1 MREITY
7 VKAFTEALM
16 QLMAED
22 ENVLVIGEDV
32 AHYGGVFHAFDGLL
46 KTYGDKR
53 VIDTPISEMGF
64 IGMGVGA
71 AARGLRPVCDLMFF
85 DFIGVAMDQLYNQAA
100 KLKFMFG
107 GDVSVPLTLTTA
119 GGAGLSAG
127 PQHSQSLEAWLAH
140 VPGLKVVL
148 PSSPYDMKGLMVAAV
163 RDDNPVVVVL
173 NKRML
178 GSRGPVPEE
187 IYEIP
192 LGQANVLRPGRDV
205 TVIALGRM
213 VPESM
218 TAAEELAKEGNEVE
232 VIDLRTVQPLDS
244 ATILASVRR
253 TNRALVVHEA
263 VTFGGIGAEVAAQI
277 QEEAFDYLDAPVL
290 RLGAPFAPVPFSPV
304 LERAYIPDANRIVAG
319 VQRLLKRTGADVAV
333 EVLIPKLGL
342 TMEYG
347 LIEEWLVEPGTP
359 VKPGDPLLRLA
370 TDKVDVEVEAKG
382 SGLFHPAVES
392 GAELPPGAL
401 IGWLLEAGE
410 APPGAGRARPPSST
424 ASKQQPRKQQRPQH
438 RPPRRRTPATTDACS
453 PHPTPAASPASAA
466 STSPS
471 WPAPAPAAASS
482 PPTSWMRSSHR
493 KPPCRPARQPSHR
506 WSAATPPRPA

>member
-46 KTYGDKR
+46 KTYGEKR

-71 AARGLRPVCDLMFF
+71 AARGLRPVCDLMFM

-119 GGAGLSAG
+119 GGGGLSAG

-218 TAAEELAKEGNEVE
+218 TAAEELAKEGKEVE

-319 VQRLLKRTGADVAV
+319 VQRLLERTG
-333 EVLIPKLGL
+333 G
-342 TMEYG
+342 
-347 LIEEWLVEPGTP
+347 
-359 VKPGDPLLRLA
+359 
-370 TDKVDVEVEAKG
+370 
-382 SGLFHPAVES
+382 
-392 GAELPPGAL
+392 
-401 IGWLLEAGE
+401 
-410 APPGAGRARPPSST
+410 
-424 ASKQQPRKQQRPQH
+424 
-438 RPPRRRTPATTDACS
+438 
-453 PHPTPAASPASAA
+453 
-466 STSPS
+466 
-471 WPAPAPAAASS
+471 
-482 PPTSWMRSSHR
+482 
-493 KPPCRPARQPSHR
+493 
-506 WSAATPPRPA
+506 

>member
-1 MREITY
+1 VREITY
-7 VKAFTEALM
+7 VKAFTESLM

-32 AHYGGVFHAFDGLL
+32 AHYGGVFHAFDGLW

-140 VPGLKVVL
+140 VPGLKVAL
-148 PSSPYDMKGLMVAAV
+148 PSSPYDVKGLMVAAV
-163 RDDNPVVVVL
+163 RDDNPTVVVL

-178 GSRGPVPEE
+178 GSKGPVPEE

-192 LGQANVLRPGRDV
+192 LGQANVLRSGRDA
-205 TVIALGRM
+205 TVIAVGRM
-213 VPESM
+213 VPEAM
-218 TAAEELAKEGNEVE
+218 TAAGELAQEGAEVE
-232 VIDLRTVQPLDS
+232 VIDVRTVQPLDS
-244 ATILASVRR
+244 AAILESIRR

-263 VTFGGIGAEVAAQI
+263 VTFGGIGAEIAAQI

-304 LERAYIPDANRIVAG
+304 LERAYIPDSNRIVAG
-319 VQRLLKRTGADVAV
+319 VRRLLERTG
-333 EVLIPKLGL
+333 G
-342 TMEYG
+342 
-347 LIEEWLVEPGTP
+347 
-359 VKPGDPLLRLA
+359 
-370 TDKVDVEVEAKG
+370 
-382 SGLFHPAVES
+382 
-392 GAELPPGAL
+392 
-401 IGWLLEAGE
+401 
-410 APPGAGRARPPSST
+410 
-424 ASKQQPRKQQRPQH
+424 
-438 RPPRRRTPATTDACS
+438 
-453 PHPTPAASPASAA
+453 
-466 STSPS
+466 
-471 WPAPAPAAASS
+471 
-482 PPTSWMRSSHR
+482 
-493 KPPCRPARQPSHR
+493 
-506 WSAATPPRPA
+506 

>member
-46 KTYGDKR
+46 KTYGEKR

-71 AARGLRPVCDLMFF
+71 AARGLRPVCDLMFM

-140 VPGLKVVL
+140 VPGLKVAL
-148 PSSPYDMKGLMVAAV
+148 PSSPYDVKGLMVACV
-163 RDDNPVVVVL
+163 RDDNPTVFVL

-178 GSRGPVPEE
+178 GARGPVPEE

-192 LGQANVLRPGRDV
+192 LGQANVLRPGRDA
-205 TVIALGRM
+205 TVIAVGRM
-213 VPESM
+213 AVEAMS
-218 TAAEELAKEGNEVE
+218 AAEELAKDGAEVE
-232 VIDLRTVQPLDS
+232 VIDVRTVQPLDS
-244 ATILASVRR
+244 ATILASIRR

-263 VTFGGIGAEVAAQI
+263 VTFGGIGAEISAQI

-290 RLGAPFAPVPFSPV
+290 RIGAPFAPVPFSPV
-304 LERAYIPDANRIVAG
+304 LERAYIPDAGRIVAG
-319 VQRLLKRTGADVAV
+319 VQRLLERTG
-333 EVLIPKLGL
+333 
-342 TMEYG
+342 
-347 LIEEWLVEPGTP
+347 
-359 VKPGDPLLRLA
+359 
-370 TDKVDVEVEAKG
+370 
-382 SGLFHPAVES
+382 S
-392 GAELPPGAL
+392 
-401 IGWLLEAGE
+401 
-410 APPGAGRARPPSST
+410 
-424 ASKQQPRKQQRPQH
+424 
-438 RPPRRRTPATTDACS
+438 
-453 PHPTPAASPASAA
+453 
-466 STSPS
+466 
-471 WPAPAPAAASS
+471 
-482 PPTSWMRSSHR
+482 
-493 KPPCRPARQPSHR
+493 
-506 WSAATPPRPA
+506 